1 MARLRNAIEASDKWT
16 INREVHAF
24 KGSVATFFARGAA
37 HTASQL
43 ENAKDFS
50 TASRAADLFEQDMA
64 ALLLELRKVLNQNLL
79 DEESSHS
86 STLIEV
92 PPRQTEGAGK
102 TTETPLNQTLDP
114 VAPGDKTE
122 TLVSNSGMLRST
134 ADADQPDVIGRYL
147 ILEPIGKGGFGTVF
161 KGFDERLDREI
172 AVKVP
177 RLRQDVS
184 RNSADVEIEFLHEAR
199 RVA

>member
-1 MARLRNAIEASDKWT
+1 
-16 INREVHAF
+16 
-24 KGSVATFFARGAA
+24 
-37 HTASQL
+37 
-43 ENAKDFS
+43 
-50 TASRAADLFEQDMA
+50 
-64 ALLLELRKVLNQNLL
+64 
-79 DEESSHS
+79 
-86 STLIEV
+86 
-92 PPRQTEGAGK
+92 
-102 TTETPLNQTLDP
+102 
-114 VAPGDKTE
+114 
-122 TLVSNSGMLRST
+122 MLRST